1 MKIKFQSFVTASI
14 LFAVL
19 MLSACKKEGST
30 QNAAVSDQEAQTVA
44 AESETAEA
52 EYDEVTEIGLSVGAD
67 LEVAAESNNGEIPT
81 LKTTTGIRVKLDFF
95 ANLYYKVGL
104 CTEITVEPNDGS
116 FPKTVTIDFG

>member
-1 MKIKFQSFVTASI
+1 MKIKFQSFMTASI

-30 QNAAVSDQEAQTVA
+30 QAEPVSDQEAQTVA

-67 LEVAAESNNGEIPT
+67 LEAAAEANNGEIPT
-81 LKTTTGIRVKLDFF
+81 FKTTTGVRVKLEFF
-95 ANLYYKVGL
+95 ANLFYKVGP
-104 CTEITVEPNDGS
+104 CTEVTVEPNDGT
-116 FPKTVTIDFG
+116 FPKTV